1 MPLNVFEQSPSRV
14 AARQTLDSQK
24 NETHANQL
32 MYIYSAIIITVIIFR
47 Q

>member
-1 MPLNVFEQSPSRV
+1 MCLNTERMLLRV

-24 NETHANQL
+24 NETHVNQL
-32 MYIYSAIIITVIIFR
+32 IYSAIIITVIISR